1 MQDWAFWGAAVA
13 LVNVLLAGAV
23 TIHAV
28 LWKRDARAVIAWV
41 ALAWLAPLLGSC
53 AYLCLGINRIQRKA
67 ESLKIR
73 EAWNSAW
80 HPELSTEDLQQA
92 ESLALQ
98 YPNLVGLAKVGQR
111 LTELPLT
118 PGNHVEPLVDGDEAY
133 PAMIAAIDQ
142 AERSVSLLSYIC
154 DNDAAGERFLAAL
167 STAEQRGI
175 EVRVLID
182 DMGSKYSRPSM
193 VSRLAVEGITVAAFL
208 PTHLPRLPTNAN
220 MRNHRKILVVDG
232 QVGFTGGT
240 NIRAGHC
247 LTEDPEDPV
256 QCLHFQLL
264 GPVVTQLQR
273 VFAIDWAFTA
283 GEELYGENW
292 FPRVQRAGSVWAR
305 GIEHGPDENFEKLV
319 DVIAAALASAR
330 RRVRIFTPYFLP
342 RASLIAA
349 LNVAALRGVEV
360 EVYLPAS
367 NNIALVQWASTA
379 QLWQILE
386 KGCRVFYTSPP
397 FDHTKLMIV
406 DDVWTLVGSTNWD
419 PRSLRLNFEFNVE
432 CYSAELAARLHAVLE
447 NKVRQAREVTL
458 EEVNQRALP
467 MRLRDGLARLA
478 TPYL

>member
-1 MQDWAFWGAAVA
+1 MQDWAIWGAAVA
-13 LVNVLLAGAV
+13 LANFLLAGAV

-41 ALAWLAPLLGSC
+41 GLAWLAPIFGSC
-53 AYLCLGINRIQRKA
+53 AYICLGINRIQRKA

-73 EAWNSAW
+73 AAWDAAR
-80 HPELSTEDLQQA
+80 HPELSAEDLQQA
-92 ESLALQ
+92 ESLAHQ
-98 YPNLVGLAKVGQR
+98 YRNLVGLAKVGQR
-111 LTELPLT
+111 LTDLPLT
-118 PGNHVEPLVDGDEAY
+118 PGNHVEPLVDGDQAY

-142 AERSVSLLSYIC
+142 AERTVSLLSYIF
-154 DNDAAGERFLAAL
+154 DNDAAGERFLTALAA
-167 STAEQRGI
+167 AQRRGI

-182 DMGSKYSRPSM
+182 DVGSKYSRPSM
-193 VSRLAVEGITVAAFL
+193 VSRLDDAGVNVAAFL
-208 PTHLPRLPTNAN
+208 PTHLPRLPTTAN

-232 QVGFTGGT
+232 RMGFTGGT

-247 LTEDPEDPV
+247 LRDEPAEPV

-273 VFAIDWAFTA
+273 VFAIDWAFTT
-283 GEELYGENW
+283 GEELYGETW
-292 FPRVQRAGSVWAR
+292 FPRVPHAGSIWAR

-319 DVIAAALASAR
+319 DVLAAALASAR

-342 RASLIAA
+342 RPSLIAA

-360 EVYLPAS
+360 EIYLPAS
-367 NNIALVQWASTA
+367 NNIALVQWAATA
-379 QLWQILE
+379 QLWQVLE

-419 PRSLRLNFEFNVE
+419 PRSLRLYFEFNVE
-432 CYSAELAARLHAVLE
+432 CYSAEFATRLHAIVE
-447 NKVRQAREVTL
+447 DRVREAREVTL
-458 EEVNQRALP
+458 EEVNRRGLP
-467 MRLRDGLARLA
+467 TRLRDGFARLA